1 VAAAAASAVRVS
13 QGELA
18 AGVARA
24 AEDLASANHG
34 YPALDA
40 AAAHSLGLAQQDAE
54 CLASAAERHPDPWA
68 RASAAEDLGVTHAR
82 RGDARPAIRQFTE
95 AVKRYQ
101 AVGADA
107 DRRLGKLGVRS
118 RQRARPA
125 EKPASGWESLTE
137 PERTVAELVA
147 QGLVNREVAGRMYV
161 SIHTVAFYLG
171 QIFRKLSIGSRVELT
186 RIVVQ
191 RGSAGPL
198 PHAE

>member
-1 VAAAAASAVRVS
+1 MPLPSNS
-13 QGELA
+13 
-18 AGVARA
+18 
-24 AEDLASANHG
+24 
-34 YPALDA
+34 
-40 AAAHSLGLAQQDAE
+40 

-107 DRRLGKLGVRS
+107 DTARVRRRLRKLGVRS